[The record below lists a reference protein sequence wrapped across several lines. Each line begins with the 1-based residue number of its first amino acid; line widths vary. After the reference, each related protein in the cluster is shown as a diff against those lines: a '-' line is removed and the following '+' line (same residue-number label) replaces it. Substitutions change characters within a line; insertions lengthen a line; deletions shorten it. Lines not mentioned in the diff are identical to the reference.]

1 MIFQILNAIEKEIN
15 SQVKYA
21 FGIAEFDHELYPFLD
36 QNGNKALQQDNIINF
51 TLLRIE
57 EDKTLNKVGGWQ
69 GNFGR
74 NTPTLINLYL
84 LSSASHTGK
93 QYPDGV
99 NLISWILQYFITN
112 NKFTQSELPN
122 LPSDVDS
129 ITFELQN
136 MDVRDLSN
144 LWGSMGSKLLP
155 HVCYKI
161 GMIPIYKDSSM
172 NNESELIKGIG
183 KNLDAL

>member
-1 MIFQILNAIEKEIN
+1 MIFQILNAIEKELN

-21 FGIAEFDHELYPFLD
+21 FGISEDVIILSNIVD

-74 NTPTLINLYL
+74 NTPTLINLYIL
-84 LSSASHTGK
+84 FSASHSGK

-99 NLISWILQYFITN
+99 NLISWILHYFITN
-112 NKFTQSELPN
+112 NKFTHAEIPN
-122 LPSDVDS
+122 LPDQVDS
-129 ITFELQN
+129 ISFELQN
-136 MDVRDLSN
+136 MDIRDLSN

-161 GMIPIYKDSSM
+161 GMIPFYKDSSM
-172 NNESELIKGIG
+172 NFEGELIKGIG
-183 KNLDAL
+183 KNLDNL